1 MGIVIKHFTDY
12 REAFRIFDKDGD
24 GSITTQELDNVMR
37 SLGQHAMADELIQ
50 MLAEIDSDGKLKL
63 NYIICLEFVVVNPK

>member
-1 MGIVIKHFTDY
+1 MYEFSSIIDY

-37 SLGQHAMADELIQ
+37 SLGQHAMADELRQ
-50 MLAEIDSDGKLKL
+50 MLAEIDSDGMYL
-63 NYIICLEFVVVNPK
+63 NLIHRLEENFISFK

>member
-1 MGIVIKHFTDY
+1 MYEFSLIIDY

-37 SLGQHAMADELIQ
+37 SLGQHAMADELRQ
-50 MLAEIDSDGKLKL
+50 MLAEIDSDGMYL
-63 NYIICLEFVVVNPK
+63 NLIHRLEENFISFK